1 MEWKWSNGEKCERS
15 PKYRKVNEE
24 TKDKETDKE
33 TKDNTINHLDKFNK
47 REETYN
53 RMSERELVS
62 RVPLN
67 PFFTI
72 NKE

>member
-33 TKDNTINHLDKFNK
+33 TKDKISLIF
-47 REETYN
+47 
-53 RMSERELVS
+53 
-62 RVPLN
+62 P
-67 PFFTI
+67 
-72 NKE
+72 